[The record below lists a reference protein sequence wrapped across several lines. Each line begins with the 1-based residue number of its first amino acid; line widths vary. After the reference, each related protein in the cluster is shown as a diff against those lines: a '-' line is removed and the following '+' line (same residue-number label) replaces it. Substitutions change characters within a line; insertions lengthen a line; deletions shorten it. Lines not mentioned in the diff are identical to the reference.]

1 MKFLL
6 RLVITAIA
14 LWAAVALIPGIEYHG
29 EPWKLLLVAL
39 VFGAV
44 NALIRPV
51 LVVLSCPLIVLTLGL
66 FVFILNAL
74 MLWITGQ
81 ISTAFGLDFQV
92 TGFFAAVFG
101 GIVVGLVST
110 ALNLMVGAKPE
121 SAH

>member
-14 LWAAVALIPGIEYHG
+14 LWAAVALIPGIQYHG

-66 FVFILNAL
+66 FVFVLNAL

-81 ISTAFGLDFQV
+81 ISTAFGLGFHV
-92 TGFFAAVFG
+92 SGFFSAVFG